1 MNFYGEVG
9 FEKSSFAFLKGL
21 GKMSEKIITV
31 LGSTGSIGEQA
42 LDVARMHGYRIN
54 ALTASKNT
62 DIIEKQAR
70 EFKPVKVAM
79 ADEAAAAD
87 LKIKLADTDIK
98 VLSGVD
104 GVSECAADNSQA
116 IVLNSIVGMS
126 GLVPT
131 LNAVD
136 AGCKIALANKETL
149 VAGGQLV
156 MSRAKEKGVD
166 ILPVDSEHSAIFQAL
181 QGMNDKKELKRLILT
196 ASGGPFFGKKRAEL
210 ADVTVA
216 QALKHPNWSMGAKI
230 TIDSASMMNKGLEL
244 IEAVW
249 LFDVNPKD
257 VDIVVHRQSILHS
270 LIEFVDNSV
279 IAQLGVPDM
288 RIPIQYALTYP
299 QRFESP
305 VKQLRLEE
313 WQTLTFDKPDY
324 DTFECINLCRSAI
337 ELGGLCTAAVNS
349 ANEMANEL
357 FRVGKIGFLD
367 IARLVSGA
375 LDNCKRVDTYS
386 LEDVL
391 ETDIWAREYV
401 RKSI

>member
-1 MNFYGEVG
+1 
-9 FEKSSFAFLKGL
+9 
-21 GKMSEKIITV
+21 MSEKIITV

-116 IVLNSIVGMS
+116 IVLNSIVGMA

-196 ASGGPFFGKKRAEL
+196 ASGGPFFGKTKAEL
-210 ADVTVA
+210 ADATVA

-257 VDIVVHRQSILHS
+257 VDIVVHRQSIVHS

-357 FRVGKIGFLD
+357 FREGKIGFLD